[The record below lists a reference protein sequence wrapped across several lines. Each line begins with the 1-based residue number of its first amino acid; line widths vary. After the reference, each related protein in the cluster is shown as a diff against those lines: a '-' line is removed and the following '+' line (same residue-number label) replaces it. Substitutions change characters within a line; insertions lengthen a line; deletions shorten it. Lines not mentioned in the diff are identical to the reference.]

1 MYLTVPARPL
11 PTSRT
16 GVRSLPPPAAFGA
29 NGSSAHTTPARTL
42 ATVLTRP
49 LTAIW
54 ATLALVVT
62 VVLGTPRASGSC
74 DGAEATIASTQRAL
88 SQGQASAALRSLA
101 ALAESHPECVPA
113 IMLRAQ
119 VAAARGDASQ
129 AESLYQQA
137 TDLAPTRPEPFFELG
152 VFYDGR
158 QQHGRAAEQFRKV
171 LEIAPTDPQ
180 AWDYLGLSLEALG
193 DFDRAD
199 SAYRMGLARNQGP
212 RFDPMLHYNY
222 GRLLMKLGR
231 LAESEEHLNRAVRL
245 APSMRAVHYERAR
258 LAERTGDAAG
268 ALGHAERA
276 LRTADARGVILD
288 MQVHY
293 LLSRLHRALGNTE
306 KAKEFQTLTEGAE
319 VPLDARRRSAR

>member
-1 MYLTVPARPL
+1 MSLTVPARSI
-11 PTSRT
+11 PTGST
-16 GVRSLPPPAAFGA
+16 GVRSLPLPVAFGA
-29 NGSSAHTTPARTL
+29 KVSPAYTTPAQGL
-42 ATVLTRP
+42 ATNSTRR
-49 LTAIW
+49 LTATA
-54 ATLALVVT
+54 ATLALVAT
-62 VVLGTPRASGSC
+62 VLVGAPRASGSC
-74 DGAEATIASTQRAL
+74 DGAEATIAATQRAL
-88 SQGQASAALRSLA
+88 SQGQASVALSALA
-101 ALAESHPECVPA
+101 SLAESHPECVPA

-129 AESLYQQA
+129 AESLFQQA

-171 LEIAPTDPQ
+171 LEIAPNDPQ

-231 LAESEEHLNRAVRL
+231 LAEAEEHLDRAVRL

-258 LAERTGDAAG
+258 LAERTGDAAR

-306 KAKEFQTLTEGAE
+306 KAKEYQTLTEGAE